1 MLESS
6 STLLSLAAEFFTDE
20 YAAFLD
26 GRVKEVDNFVRTEM
40 MKKAFLNIAFI
51 VDIQDVEKL

>member
-6 STLLSLAAEFFTDE
+6 SALLSLAAEFFTDE

-26 GRVKEVDNFVRTEM
+26 GRVKEEDNSASTEM
-40 MKKAFLNIAFI
+40 IKKAFFNIAFI
-51 VDIQDVEKL
+51 LEN